1 MKAHVIENAKV
12 INTIEVESL
21 DVLPNLIDAEVGA
34 IGWGYVDGL
43 LTPPVIE
50 LKFEDIK
57 LLKCQEIALK
67 TKKSIIAL
75 AGSLE
80 QQSNKQAKAS
90 QLILKKVIGTI
101 TQEETALLEYLNGL
115 FVQIETLINDG
126 NAKEAEIMACTTAE
140 EFEAVVAG

>member
-21 DVLPNLIDAEVGA
+21 DILPNLIDAEVGA
-34 IGWGYVDGL
+34 IGWSYMSGI
-43 LTPPVIE
+43 LTAPE

-57 LLKCQEIALK
+57 LLKCQEIDSK

-90 QLILKKVIGTI
+90 QLILKKIIGTI
-101 TQEETALLEYLNGL
+101 TQEETAMLEHLNGL
-115 FVQIETLINDG
+115 FTQIETLINDG
-126 NAKEAEIMACTTAE
+126 NAKEAEIMACATIK
-140 EFEAVVAG
+140 EFEAVAG